1 VVGLLSAL
9 LRARP
14 SAQPLDVLANRI
26 AWSVLLLFAVVA
38 WQGRWA
44 WLAMA
49 ARTPR
54 TLGAYAATA
63 LLLSVNWFTW
73 IWAVTNGRIV
83 DASLGYFMTPLVN
96 VALGTIVLG
105 ERPRAL
111 QWAAVGLAF
120 GGVAV
125 MTLATGALPW
135 IGLLLAFSFGAYG
148 LVRKTAPLGALEG
161 LTLETLLLFP
171 LALGYLAWHWG
182 AGPASFP
189 AESLG
194 VTLWL
199 LGLGPGTAIPLLCFA
214 YGARRMPLTT
224 LGLLQYLS
232 PSIQFAL
239 GILVFG
245 EALGIGRL
253 AGFALIWIGLALYS
267 ADAWRQRDRP
277 LAARS
282 PDRPEPV

>member
-1 VVGLLSAL
+1 MLVPA
-9 LRARP
+9 AR
-14 SAQPLDVLANRI
+14 PLDVLANRI
-26 AWSVLLLFAVVA
+26 VWSLVLVFALLAWL
-38 WQGRWA
+38 GRWA
-44 WLAMA
+44 WFAAAM
-49 ARTPR
+49 RSPR
-54 TLGAYAATA
+54 TLGAYVATA
-63 LLLSVNWFTW
+63 SLLSVNWFTW
-73 IWAVTNGRIV
+73 IWAVTNGRVV
-83 DASLGYFMTPLVN
+83 DSSLGYFMTPLVN
-96 VALGTIVLG
+96 VALGTLVLG
-105 ERPRAL
+105 ERPRAS

-120 GGVAV
+120 AGVAV
-125 MTLATGALPW
+125 MTTATGALPW

-189 AESLG
+189 APSIG
-194 VTLWL
+194 VSLWL

-214 YGARRMPLTT
+214 YGARRLPLTT

-245 EALGIGRL
+245 EALGTGRL
-253 AGFALIWIGLALYS
+253 AGFALIWAGLALYS
-267 ADAWRQRDRP
+267 LDAWRQRDRP
-277 LAARS
+277 LATHATE
-282 PDRPEPV
+282 RPEPA